1 MAIGCHG
8 EKIKNCFLSGKMNV
22 NKKYVYIIF
31 NGTYMDIY
39 VQVDDKHDDLLI
51 NYG

>member
-1 MAIGCHG
+1 
-8 EKIKNCFLSGKMNV
+8 
-22 NKKYVYIIF
+22 VYIIF

-51 NYG
+51 NYGWLWWFSTATVHDQRVSQEIMR